1 MLTENELIEGNQYSI
16 SKNNI
21 QIGIYTYMGTKSA
34 VNDKSK
40 MARFVMFMKYEKT
53 SNDECIEGYE
63 VSDSGFLEPDI
74 TINTRNATF
83 QKV

>member
-34 VNDKSK
+34 VNDKYK

-53 SNDECIEGYE
+53 SNHECIEGYE
-63 VSDSGFLEPDI
+63 VSDSGLVEHLI
-74 TINTRNATF
+74 TIQNYEG
-83 QKV
+83 